1 MFPNE
6 WKMITDGSPCRTETT
21 TPAWHTHQPH
31 PPVTPTSTPTATP
44 TCYTLQALPLVLW
57 LMCLVDGCV
66 RWACQVGVSGRC
78 VRWACQVGVA
88 HLPATPTCHA
98 YQLHPPV
105 IPISPMTNV
114 CGGCVRWEWQ
124 VGVAGG
130 RDRWA
135 WQCLWGQSHTV
146 TINSVLE

>member
-6 WKMITDGSPCRTETT
+6 WKMIIDGSPCRTETT
-21 TPAWHTHQPH
+21 TPACHTHLPH
-31 PPVTPTSTPTATP
+31 PPATP
-44 TCYTLQALPLVLW
+44 TCHTHFHSHRHTYLLHPPATSISP
-57 LMCLVDGCV
+57 MFG
-66 RWACQVGVSGRC
+66 RWVCQVGVSGRC

-124 VGVAGG
+124 GGVTGG
-130 RDRWA
+130 RGSAYEDSHI
-135 WQCLWGQSHTV
+135 QSPL
-146 TINSVLE
+146 IQY